1 LKRNEAKQKAEAA
14 EADGKSSE
22 QCGPSQSI
30 TKNTNEGNKMQCRER
45 YGHMDRQNQSRAR
58 CPPIKDTA
66 SSNGMRASNDPD
78 LSFHKTIAAVDRC
91 QTRRIAE
98 QAQHTRGR
106 LKRRNGQKNPMR
118 RRSAKSSKWQAVDNI
133 IKL

>member
-66 SSNGMRASNDPD
+66 SSNRPTTPTY
-78 LSFHKTIAAVDRC
+78 LSTKQLQLSIDA
-91 QTRRIAE
+91 
-98 QAQHTRGR
+98 
-106 LKRRNGQKNPMR
+106 KREGLQ
-118 RRSAKSSKWQAVDNI
+118 SKHSTPEAD
-133 IKL
+133 